1 MATPENREVSKISR
15 GGPGYFSVKAALEKG
30 DTSSK
35 GPKILYFRLFTLV
48 LYLIK

>member
-15 GGPGYFSVKAALEKG
+15 GGPGYFSVKAALGKG